1 MRIHL
6 LTICVFHHNR
16 LFDHLGSM
24 CKVQKLI
31 WWADVCCVFWVNNSW
46 KIHQSSI
53 IQFISRHSFPASS
66 FSHTTYQS
74 RLDTLLWTQL
84 DSFCHA
90 RKKHQLL
97 PLPLHSKAH
106 DAYIHFAFYFT
117 QCDNHKRGWSFMGG
131 FWVYISWAL
140 SRVGRVTERRSIVN
154 FSLGIFARRH

>member
-74 RLDTLLWTQL
+74 RLDCSELNSTRFVMLEKNINFYHCLSTPRHTMPTFTLL
-84 DSFCHA
+84 SIS
-90 RKKHQLL
+90 
-97 PLPLHSKAH
+97 HSVTITKEDEALW
-106 DAYIHFAFYFT
+106 
-117 QCDNHKRGWSFMGG
+117 KG
-131 FWVYISWAL
+131 FGS
-140 SRVGRVTERRSIVN
+140 T
-154 FSLGIFARRH
+154 